1 MNFLTIVFYGLLIA
15 CFVDTIKELK
25 KINRGLEEEETN

>member
-1 MNFLTIVFYGLLIA
+1 MNFLTVIFYGLLIA

-25 KINRGLEEEETN
+25 EINKSLKEEK